1 MFKIEVAYQLS
12 NVIEKDSHTKVVN
25 KIAFHLFSK
34 ILYHPY
40 VCVDGIIKIIEHYS
54 MF

>member
-1 MFKIEVAYQLS
+1 MYKIKVAYQLS
-12 NVIEKDSHTKVVN
+12 NVIEKDSRNKVSN

-34 ILYHPY
+34 TFYHPY
-40 VCVDGIIKIIEHYS
+40 VCVDGVTKIVEHYS